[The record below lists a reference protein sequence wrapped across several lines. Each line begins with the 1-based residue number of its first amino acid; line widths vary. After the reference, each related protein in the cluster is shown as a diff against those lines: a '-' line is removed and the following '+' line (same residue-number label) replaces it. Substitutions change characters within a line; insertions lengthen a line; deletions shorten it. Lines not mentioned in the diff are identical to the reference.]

1 MSHRS
6 ILRLALPAIVS
17 NITVPLL
24 GLVDTAIVGHLGSA
38 IYLGA
43 ISIGATVFSVIY
55 WIFGFLR
62 AGTSGFTSQALGAK
76 DVEGVKTTLQR
87 SALFAVVTGLVILA
101 LQVPIAEAGFYFL
114 NCTGDVGREARTYY
128 YISIWG
134 APAVFLLYGFNGWFV
149 GLQSTR
155 TTMVIA
161 IFQNV
166 INIVLSL
173 IFVFCLNMKVAG
185 VALGTVLA
193 QYSGLGLALL
203 LWQKKFKIYTRL
215 EWSRELLRNR
225 TELLLFFRVNR
236 DIMLRTLCLLAVTT
250 FFTSMGAR
258 QGNLVLAANALLIQF
273 FYLFSY
279 FMDGF
284 ANAGEALAGRFY
296 GARDGRNFKET
307 VKRLFYWAGMLSIGC
322 SLVYIVCG
330 KYLLALL
337 TDDASTLSLAT
348 TYLKWVALIPIVGF
362 TAFIWDGI
370 FIGITATKQLFL
382 SMAFATVCFY
392 LCFALTGRAF
402 GNDGLWLSFCL
413 FLLMRGI
420 FQTAFYPALLKRIRL
435 KE

>member
-87 SALFAVVTGLVILA
+87 SALFAVVTGLVILT

-128 YISIWG
+128 YICIWG

-307 VKRLFYWAGMLSIGC
+307 VKRLFYWAGTLSIGC

-337 TDDASTLSLAT
+337 TDDASTLSLAA

-392 LCFALTGRAF
+392 LCFALTGRAL